1 MPGGSEERNRFRE
14 EVIEE
19 LKKRMHEVRA
29 LIDPSGGRVK
39 LIGVVGS
46 FARGDWHPGSDI
58 DVILVYEG
66 VSGPHWKRLDLPPVI
81 IRGHSV
87 EYHVLSPEEF
97 QLLCEDA
104 RMTAYDL
111 FNEGII
117 IHADKQYLDRV
128 KKVFGEAAERTRVA
142 KKGNF
147 LVREKP

>member
-1 MPGGSEERNRFRE
+1 MR
-14 EVIEE
+14 
-19 LKKRMHEVRA
+19 EVRC
-29 LIDPSGGRVK
+29 LIDPLGGKVK

-97 QLLCEDA
+97 KLLCEEA

-117 IHADKQYLDRV
+117 IHADKQYLDGVRRM
-128 KKVFGEAAERTRVA
+128 FDEAAERMRVA
-142 KKGNF
+142 KKGSF
-147 LVREKP
+147 LIREKLSNMGENDHEARQQPII